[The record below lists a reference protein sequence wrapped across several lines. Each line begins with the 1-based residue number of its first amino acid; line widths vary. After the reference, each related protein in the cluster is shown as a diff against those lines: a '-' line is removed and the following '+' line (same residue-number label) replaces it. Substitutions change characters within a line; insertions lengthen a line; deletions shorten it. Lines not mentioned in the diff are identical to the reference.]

1 MDRRSKRGLLGTG
14 EAEEVVCLLLQW
26 GRPSRQGKGALG
38 VDGGHQGVAGQGGE
52 IGQQT
57 AEAVDREAIF
67 GSSGGLFG
75 DRGRRARGLGN
86 DTGAQG
92 FGGLLVGL
100 VIEYGR
106 Q

>member
-26 GRPSRQGKGALG
+26 GRPSRQGKALG

-57 AEAVDREAIF
+57 AEAVDRQAIL

-75 DRGRRARGLGN
+75 DRGWRALGLGD
-86 DTGAQG
+86 DTGAQC
-92 FGGLLVGL
+92 FGGFLSVSS
-100 VIEYGR
+100 
-106 Q
+106 